1 LYNIGT
7 TGWLTNRATT
17 HTLIAAQS
25 VPLMPGRESS
35 RELFLPALQ
44 WIGVV
49 PSGAVLL
56 MIILATSAVCGTA
69 ILRARTEFQTSAA
82 QLSQM
87 SSEIDSL
94 RYRNQNLLSE
104 VDRLTKDSNAI
115 ELAARERLGMVKPND
130 VVVTIESIPSSK
142 GDISFVH

>member
-1 LYNIGT
+1 MYKIGT

-17 HTLIAAQS
+17 QTLVAAQS

-35 RELFLPALQ
+35 RELFLPALR

-49 PSGAVLL
+49 PSWAVLL
-56 MIILATSAVCGTA
+56 MIILAAGAVCGTV
-69 ILRARTEFQTSAA
+69 ILRARTEFQSSAA
-82 QLSQM
+82 QLYQM
-87 SSEIDSL
+87 SSDVDSL
-94 RYRNQNLLSE
+94 HYRNQTLLTE

-115 ELAARERLGMVKPND
+115 ELAARERLGMVRPND

-142 GDISFVH
+142 GDIPSVH

>member
-7 TGWLTNRATT
+7 TGWLTNRATAQ
-17 HTLIAAQS
+17 TLVATQS

-35 RELFLPALQ
+35 RELFLPALR

-49 PSGAVLL
+49 PSWVVLL
-56 MIILATSAVCGTA
+56 MIILATGAVCGTA
-69 ILRARTEFQTSAA
+69 ILRARTEFQASAA
-82 QLSQM
+82 QLYQT
-87 SSEIDSL
+87 SSEIDAL
-94 RYRNQNLLSE
+94 RYRNQSLLTE

-115 ELAARERLGMVKPND
+115 ELAARERLGMVRPSD